1 MTEYGADTIAGLHKL
16 PEVIFSEEY
25 QKRCIEENN
34 KAMDECDFVIGEHIW
49 AFADFMTAF
58 GLKRVDGNKRVYLRG
73 NDSLRQQRLQYVN
86 DGEKCYNCTL
96 SNARNRMV
104 KICFWHFIM

>member
-1 MTEYGADTIAGLHKL
+1 
-16 PEVIFSEEY
+16 
-25 QKRCIEENN
+25 
-34 KAMDECDFVIGEHIW
+34 MDECDFVIGEHIW

-58 GLKRVDGNKRVYLRG
+58 GLKRVDGNKKGIFTRE
-73 NDSLRQQRLQYVN
+73 RQPKTAAFAIR
-86 DGEKCYNCTL
+86 ERWRKCYNCTL